1 MFCSKCGTQLNE
13 GSSFCSRCGTQVAP
27 IVGQVQL
34 AEDVSPKSRLATT
47 LLAWFLGVFGA
58 HRFYVG
64 KTGTAV
70 IMLILGIVAA
80 VCYFG
85 GFFGGLAGETGE
97 PVWGLMLIAGV
108 LYFADWVWMV
118 IDFIIAVTGNSKDS
132 QGRVIKKW

>member
-1 MFCSKCGTQLNE
+1 LYCTKCGTQLNE
-13 GSSFCSRCGTQVAP
+13 GSVFCSRCGTR
-27 IVGQVQL
+27 VGLVVEQL
-34 AEDVSPKSRLATT
+34 AADVSPKSRLATT

-70 IMLILGIVAA
+70 IMLIVGIVAA

-118 IDFIIAVTGNSKDS
+118 IDFIIAVTGNFKDS
-132 QGRVIKKW
+132 QGKIIKKW